1 MTYGLQRVLR
11 YSIALVMSATGFSPK
26 HDEYHKWMTVHHKAM
41 RAHYEQQGNHRMAE
55 SHDAVAEH
63 HAGHVA
69 DDDFHN
75 GESHHWG
82 GF

>member
-1 MTYGLQRVLR
+1 
-11 YSIALVMSATGFSPK
+11 
-26 HDEYHKWMTVHHKAM
+26 MTVHHKAM

-75 GESHHWG
+75 GESHHWS